1 MERNQWTKRGGL
13 AEDLAERLAKREY
26 QNKHRVSP
34 MTTDDKDQRQ
44 AFLDPVLKIE
54 CDFVVHVKGSDI
66 IPTSP
71 ALTTLLSIL
80 SFKSLDASTST
91 HLSAMPD
98 PHIDQRP
105 TSSLP
110 AMAANKINGHG
121 PARATPTL
129 AHDSVARC
137 CPNYP
142 AYETR

>member
-13 AEDLAERLAKREY
+13 AEDLAERLVKREY

-54 CDFVVHVKGSDI
+54 CDFVVHVLSWKGSDI

-71 ALTTLLSIL
+71 ALTTVSSIL
-80 SFKSLDASTST
+80 SFRSLDASTST

-98 PHIDQRP
+98 PRID
-105 TSSLP
+105 
-110 AMAANKINGHG
+110 
-121 PARATPTL
+121 
-129 AHDSVARC
+129 
-137 CPNYP
+137 
-142 AYETR
+142 